1 MSQLVC
7 GSKDG
12 MEEISS
18 VNLRAPTGPAV
29 GTQRHPMAT
38 RCFELALNGRR
49 ARSTRYAIGFRLN
62 VPRTLFTRIDCD
74 SILVS
79 VYDDQ
84 PTSSACNTLRTRIH
98 VGEFNGDT
106 LKNAVVVAVIRFAI
120 RSLINSI
127 PYYITLIVT
136 TVVALA
142 I

>member
-1 MSQLVC
+1 
-7 GSKDG
+7 

-18 VNLRAPTGPAV
+18 VDLRAPTSPAV
-29 GTQRHPMAT
+29 GTQRHPVT
-38 RCFELALNGRR
+38 TCCFKLTFNGWR

-62 VPRTLFTRIDCD
+62 VPGTLFTRIDCD
-74 SILVS
+74 SILMS
-79 VYDDQ
+79 IDNNQ
-84 PTSSACNTLRTRIH
+84 PTSSTCYTLRTRIH